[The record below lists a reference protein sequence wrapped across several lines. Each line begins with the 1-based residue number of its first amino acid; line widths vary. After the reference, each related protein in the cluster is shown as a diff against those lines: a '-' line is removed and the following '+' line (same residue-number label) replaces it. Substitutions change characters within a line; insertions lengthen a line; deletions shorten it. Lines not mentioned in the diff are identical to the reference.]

1 MWEMSPNNKIKS
13 KMIITNWLKL
23 IVVILILKIIVYF
36 QFMQVRRLIVQ
47 W

>member
-23 IVVILILKIIVYF
+23 IVVILILEIIVYF
-36 QFMQVRRLIVQ
+36 QFMQVKRLIVQ

>member
-23 IVVILILKIIVYF
+23 IVVILILEIIVYF